1 MNFIRHLLISIQF
14 FSRLPIPKSW
24 MRWANW
30 TPQKES
36 DSLIYA
42 PAVGFII
49 GVCCSLVWLL
59 AILLFPA
66 SNSSA
71 LLAAALCVASS
82 VWLTGAL
89 HEDGLA
95 DLLDG
100 LGGSPNRTRALEIMK
115 DSRIGTYGGL
125 ALILATVIRILL
137 ISALSQALLNLV
149 QVIAVICL
157 ANVISRAWPLG
168 LVYLL
173 PNVGDLAGSKT
184 HYITRFISSKQLLTL
199 SSILL
204 VIFFGLLRLGLIN
217 WQQLL
222 LGLLLSGLIWFYL
235 KVRLQKRLGG
245 YTGDGL
251 GATQQLCEICL
262 YIGFLIAI

>member
-1 MNFIRHLLISIQF
+1 MNFIRHLLISVQF

-24 MRWANW
+24 MRWADW
-30 TPQKES
+30 CPQKES

-42 PAVGFII
+42 PAVGLIVGI
-49 GVCCSLVWLL
+49 CCSLVWLL
-59 AILLFPA
+59 AMLLFPT
-66 SNSSA
+66 SSA
-71 LLAAALCVASS
+71 STLLAAALCVASS
-82 VWLTGAL
+82 IWLTGAL

-95 DLLDG
+95 DLIDG
-100 LGGSPNRTRALEIMK
+100 LGGSPDRARALEIMK

-125 ALILATVIRILL
+125 ALILATLIRILL
-137 ISALSQALLNLV
+137 IGALGQALLNPAH
-149 QVIAVICL
+149 VIVAICL
-157 ANVISRAWPLG
+157 VNIISRAWPLG

-184 HYITRFISSKQLLTL
+184 HYITRFISSKQLLIL

-204 VIFFGLLRLGLIN
+204 VICFGLLRLELIQ

-222 LGLLLSGLIWFYL
+222 LGLLLSGLIWLYL
-235 KVRLQKRLGG
+235 KTRLQSRLGG

-251 GATQQLCEICL
+251 GAAQQLCEIGL
-262 YIGFLIAI
+262 YIGFLIAV

>member
-1 MNFIRHLLISIQF
+1 MNWQVFLVPKSAQKIGAKLIMNFIRHLLISIQF

-24 MRWANW
+24 MRWADW

-36 DSLIYA
+36 DS
-42 PAVGFII
+42 
-49 GVCCSLVWLL
+49 
-59 AILLFPA
+59 
-66 SNSSA
+66 
-71 LLAAALCVASS
+71 
-82 VWLTGAL
+82 
-89 HEDGLA
+89 LA

-100 LGGSPNRTRALEIMK
+100 LGGSPDRARALEIMK